1 MAVELAGK
9 VRMSEGPADETRV
22 RVQVEGG
29 SLRLRARDEILGEWP
44 VDEIGIQSLN
54 EGFLVRAEGEEF
66 LLITED
72 DAAFAEEMELKAVSP
87 RLAKQVAARHRPD
100 DPALPPEQ
108 PEPKP
113 SGAGPLAFAL
123 SGALIVVGASIL
135 GSIDANVVRGQDE
148 ITEGLEFWLAFTIGG
163 VLMIATAYI
172 LSIGARWGRV
182 AAILS
187 LAIVTLVFGLAITD
201 TPTDATH
208 LTAYGFLAGGL
219 VIGVAVVFGGL
230 LEDRS

>member
-1 MAVELAGK
+1 MTVELAGT
-9 VRMSEGPADETRV
+9 VRMRDDSGDEIHV
-22 RVQVEGG
+22 RVEVDGG
-29 SLRLRARDEILGEWP
+29 KLRLKSGDDLLGEWP
-44 VDEIGIQSLN
+44 APEIGIHSLN
-54 EGFLVRAEGEEF
+54 EGFVVRAEGEEF

-72 DAAFAEEMELKAVSP
+72 DAALAEALDLKAVSP

-100 DPALPPEQ
+100 EPPLPSEPERVT
-108 PEPKP
+108 
-113 SGAGPLAFAL
+113 SRVGSIAFAL
-123 SGALIVVGASIL
+123 SGALIVVGATVLRS
-135 GSIDANVVRGQDE
+135 GDASVARGQAE
-148 ITEGLEFWLAFTIGG
+148 LTGSLEFWLAFTIGG

-172 LSIGARWGRV
+172 LAIGARWGRL

-187 LAIVTLVFGLAITD
+187 LVLVTVVFGLAVSD

-219 VIGVAVVFGGL
+219 VIGVTVLFGGF

>member
-9 VRMSEGPADETRV
+9 VRMSEDPADEVRV
-22 RVQVEGG
+22 RVEVEGG
-29 SLRLRARDEILGEWP
+29 SLRLRAQDAILGEWP

-54 EGFLVRAEGEEF
+54 EGFLLRVVGEEF
-66 LLITED
+66 LLTTED
-72 DAAFAEEMELKAVSP
+72 DAALAEELDLKAVSP

-100 DPALPPEQ
+100 DSPLPPEPK
-108 PEPKP
+108 PEP

-135 GSIDANVVRGQDE
+135 GSIEANVARGQAE
-148 ITEGLEFWLAFTIGG
+148 ITGGLEFWLAFTIGG

-172 LSIGARWGRV
+172 LSRGTRWGRL
-182 AAILS
+182 AAVLS
-187 LAIVTLVFGLAITD
+187 LVIVTLLFGLAIAD

-230 LEDRS
+230 IEDRS